1 MAALSSR
8 VPRPRRCGCSVHW
21 FRRGLRLHD
30 NPALQAAIRGATS
43 VRCIYILD
51 PWFAASSAVGINRWR
66 FLLQSLEDLDNSLR
80 KLNSRLFVVRGQPT
94 DVFPRLF
101 KEWGVT
107 HLTFE
112 YDSEPFGKERDAA
125 IVKLAKEAGV
135 KVTTENSHT
144 LYDLD
149 RRLAQT
155 KDAGRLQ
162 LVLI

>member
-1 MAALSSR
+1 MAEREKGAASPPASSPFLGLHLASPPNFSR
-8 VPRPRRCGCSVHW
+8 
-21 FRRGLRLHD
+21 LRL
-30 NPALQAAIRGATS
+30 PASVSGSWGGALAPLRGQA
-43 VRCIYILD
+43 VRFFPLN
-51 PWFAASSAVGINRWR
+51 VGKRLGCR

-107 HLTFE
+107 RLTFE

-125 IVKLAKEAGV
+125 IIKLAKEAGV
-135 KVTTENSHT
+135 EVVVENSHT

-149 RRLAQT
+149 R
-155 KDAGRLQ
+155 
-162 LVLI
+162 